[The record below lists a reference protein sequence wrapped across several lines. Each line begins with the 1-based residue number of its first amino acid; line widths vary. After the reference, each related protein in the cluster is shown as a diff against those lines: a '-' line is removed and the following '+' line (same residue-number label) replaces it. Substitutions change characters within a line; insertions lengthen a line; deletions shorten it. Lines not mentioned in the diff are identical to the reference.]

1 LTRSRALNIDIDI
14 AGSGAN
20 VRQRE
25 LVYATLKRRIL
36 LNELRPET
44 ALTELGVA
52 QEMGC
57 SQGTVRE
64 ALLRLQEDGLVLREG
79 HRGTTVT
86 PLDADAATEMLAL
99 RRRLEMSGA
108 RRTAAAATPELI
120 PRLEAIQEEMDA
132 AARNH
137 DAAAVIEL
145 DTAFHMAIFRESG
158 LRALEQILLRLILHS
173 HRQKLWEPRHS
184 RPLAETAAR
193 HRPILAALR
202 QGGEPLAAALAHHID
217 SIVEIAPERKAS

>member
-1 LTRSRALNIDIDI
+1 M
-14 AGSGAN
+14 
-20 VRQRE
+20 RQRE

>member
-1 LTRSRALNIDIDI
+1 
-14 AGSGAN
+14 
-20 VRQRE
+20 
-25 LVYATLKRRIL
+25 
-36 LNELRPET
+36 
-44 ALTELGVA
+44 
-52 QEMGC
+52 
-57 SQGTVRE
+57 
-64 ALLRLQEDGLVLREG
+64 
-79 HRGTTVT
+79 
-86 PLDADAATEMLAL
+86 MLAL

-108 RRTAAAATPELI
+108 RRAAIAATPALFD
-120 PRLEAIQEEMDA
+120 RLEAIQERMDA
-132 AARNH
+132 AARSQ

-145 DTAFHMAIFRESG
+145 DTEFHMVIFRQSG

-202 QGGEPLAAALAHHID
+202 QGGEPLATALAQHID